1 MNISE
6 SDAWIVDLDGLAHR
20 LGEGR
25 AEPVADPAALQ
36 GDKWVVSDLGGAMAR
51 FMTVEAPKAYA
62 EVVARRRLQESGEAQ
77 EHTRLL
83 THWKRARGKTSTELY
98 CTVAEGERLRVHE
111 DRAHDDPHHHLLFS
125 VHVLPYLL
133 LNQQPKDR
141 TVAVLFEHDRHVD
154 ILIGRAGQV
163 LAASRVSSYGSGR
176 AAKENLAESIASE
189 LRALVIGAKV
199 TLNRILHFGWLLG
212 EGADETERAGEQQ
225 RLREATWVGELGRTL
240 QLPFETL
247 PATVLKRSD
256 DGFIVSAVP
265 SLLRELT
272 VSQASLPVVDRLQYQ
287 AQRLLP
293 TVLAIAFG
301 LTVLLF
307 LTGVWFN
314 TRAGLLDAEAN
325 RIERELTVA
334 TAKPEPVDPALG
346 KMVTFVDGL
355 ARLREAPSWRELLKE
370 LHDAAEGRR
379 IVFDQVTIE
388 QDDAARIQLTLKGRV
403 QELFDVASADFEAM
417 AGRLRERGY
426 GILSR
431 ELSTDVTELRFNLK
445 LERGARP

>member
-6 SDAWIVDLDGLAHR
+6 SDEWIVDLDGLAHR
-20 LGEGR
+20 LGDGR
-25 AEPVADPAALQ
+25 AEPVSDPAALQ
-36 GDKWVVSDLGGAMAR
+36 GDKWVVSDFGGAMAR
-51 FMTVEAPKAYA
+51 FMTVEAPLAYA

-77 EHTRLL
+77 EHARLL

-98 CTVAEGERLRVHE
+98 FTVAEGERLRLHE

-125 VHVLPYLL
+125 VHLLPYLL

-154 ILIGRAGQV
+154 ILLGRSGQV
-163 LAASRVSSYGSGR
+163 LAASRISSYGSAR
-176 AAKENLAESIASE
+176 VAKENLAESVASE
-189 LRALVIGAKV
+189 LRALVIGAQA

-212 EGADETERAGEQQ
+212 EGADETARAVEQQ
-225 RLREATWVGELGRTL
+225 RLREAAWVGELGRIL
-240 QLPFETL
+240 QAPSETL
-247 PATVLKRSD
+247 PATVLKCSD
-256 DGFIVSAVP
+256 EGFVVSAIPALMRVMN
-265 SLLRELT
+265 
-272 VSQASLPVVDRLQYQ
+272 VSQASSPVVDRLQYQ

-293 TVLAIAFG
+293 NLLPVAFG
-301 LTVLLF
+301 LTVVLF
-307 LTGVWFN
+307 LIGVWLN

-325 RIERELTVA
+325 RLEREMTVA
-334 TAKPEPVDPALG
+334 TAKPETVDPALG

-355 ARLREAPSWRELLKE
+355 ARLRASPSWHELLKE
-370 LHDAAEGRR
+370 LHEASDGRR

-388 QDDAARIQLTLKGRV
+388 QDDAAKIQMSLKGRV
-403 QELFDVASADFEAM
+403 QELFAVASADYEAM
-417 AGRLRERGY
+417 AARLRERGFQ
-426 GILSR
+426 ILSS